1 MKLATS
7 LILALSGAL
16 AGNALAANWV
26 DISPDPKNG
35 IRHYVDSDSIE
46 RNLGSVM
53 VWRMLD
59 YPASQR
65 QRVNQQVFASQRV
78 QTEFDCA
85 ARAMRQV
92 SSAWHAAPMGGGAL
106 LQETRDADDWQI
118 DQFDA
123 LTLPVWQI
131 ACGQFDR

>member
-1 MKLATS
+1 MKLVAS

-26 DISPDPKNG
+26 DISPDPKKG
-35 IRHYVDSDSIE
+35 IRHYLDTDSIE
-46 RNLGSVM
+46 RNLGSVV

-59 YPASQR
+59 YPQPQR
-65 QRVNQQVFASQRV
+65 QRVDQQVFASQRV

-92 SSAWHAAPMGGGAL
+92 YLAWYAAPMGAGIPL
-106 LQETRDADDWQI
+106 KESREADDWQI

-123 LTLPVWQI
+123 LMLPVWQI
-131 ACGQFDR
+131 ACGEFDR